1 MKIIQIKNKPLRAL
15 VSILAVLA
23 MIAAGLGTIGGL
35 SYLIGSRFG
44 FFGLMASP
52 EKAGLLVDVGLG
64 LAILLLIAA
73 GSIVLLLISLGIYEW
88 SKKLYN
94 GPFGP

>member
-23 MIAAGLGTIGGL
+23 MIVAGLGTIGGL

-52 EKAGLLVDVGLG
+52 EKAGLLTDVCLG
-64 LAILLLIAA
+64 FATLLIIAA
-73 GSIVLLLISLGIYEW
+73 GSIVLLLW

-94 GPFGP
+94 GPFDP